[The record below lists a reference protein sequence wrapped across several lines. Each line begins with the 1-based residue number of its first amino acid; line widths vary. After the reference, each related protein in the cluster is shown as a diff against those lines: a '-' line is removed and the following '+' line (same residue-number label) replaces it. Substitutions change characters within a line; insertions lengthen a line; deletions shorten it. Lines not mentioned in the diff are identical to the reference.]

1 MLTSLLQ
8 NIPHTIEP
16 EENAKYIHAKML
28 FSLGSDIIFHKF
40 HMFSD
45 IFWVIPIKIVETNHE
60 GTKYNHKY
68 SSKFENILKI

>member
-1 MLTSLLQ
+1 
-8 NIPHTIEP
+8 
-16 EENAKYIHAKML
+16 ML
-28 FSLGSDIIFHKF
+28 FSLGSDIILHKF

-68 SSKFENILKI
+68 SSKFENILKYRKLVLKNITKSSCFIKFNKRIVE